1 MESVS
6 LIALD
11 FKTLEKDIYESSCKA
26 AREIM
31 KEILEKTD
39 RKLADERDKKRYRHK
54 GAKRTSIRTVM
65 GVVEY
70 DRNIYQDKMAEES
83 GTIKHIYL
91 LDKLLGQCSIGKMS
105 VNLVERAV
113 EHSADESFRKSA
125 KILNTYTSQ
134 SVSHQAVW
142 NVVQVAG
149 KRMAL
154 SEAHKIEEF
163 RLEDSIKGRICPI
176 LFEEADGMHISIQ
189 KRKGSK
195 KRCAN
200 KELKIGIAYEG
211 WAPRHPSSTH
221 YKTVGKLAYAGF
233 MDATDFQKLRKIKV
247 GSVYNLDEVG
257 VRVLNGDGAKWISHG
272 LDEENELF
280 QLDPFHIGQAVC
292 RGVRDKKKRS
302 YILGCIKANKVAEA
316 LTCLEELKYEC
327 GGLKKEVICLETLQ
341 NYLKNN
347 RRGLQSYRDR
357 IHMAN
362 YTPPQGLTYR
372 KLGTMERNVE
382 LFDRRMD
389 GPLSWSIQGANHMAK
404 ILAHKI
410 SGTLP
415 EALTGIWEAS
425 STRKFN
431 RTEEIAVKNTK
442 KKKLKKAYSDSH
454 GSWKVQQG
462 SFPFGDSSLSPGRRI
477 IRNLL
482 NCRDL
487 CDIGFQ

>member
-1 MESVS
+1 MERVS
-6 LIALD
+6 LNALD
-11 FKTLEKDIYESSCKA
+11 FKTLEKDIYEASCKF
-26 AREIM
+26 AREIVS
-31 KEILEKTD
+31 EILEKID
-39 RKLADERDKKRYRHK
+39 QKLADQRDKNRYRHK
-54 GAKRTSIRTVM
+54 GKKSTSIRTVM

-70 DRNIYQDKMAEES
+70 DRNIYLDKAAEDT
-83 GTIKHIYL
+83 GTTKYVYL
-91 LDKLLGQCSIGKMS
+91 LDELLGQCTIGKMS
-105 VNLVERAV
+105 INLVERAI
-113 EHSADESFRKSA
+113 EHCADESFRKSA

-134 SVSHQAVW
+134 SISHQAVW

-149 KRMAL
+149 NRMAL
-154 SEAHKIEEF
+154 SEAHRVEKF

-189 KRKGSK
+189 KKKGSK
-195 KRCAN
+195 KRFAN

-211 WAPRHPSSTH
+211 WEKRHLSSTH

-233 MDATDFQKLRKIKV
+233 MGAADFQKLREMKI

-302 YILGCIKANKVAEA
+302 YILGCIKANKVDEA
-316 LTCLEELKYEC
+316 LTCLEELKYAC
-327 GGLKKEVICLETLQ
+327 GGLKKEVICLEILQ
-341 NYLKNN
+341 RYLKNN
-347 RRGLQSYRDR
+347 RHGLQSYRDR
-357 IHMAN
+357 INMAS
-362 YTPPQGLTYR
+362 YKPPQGLTYR

-382 LFDRRMD
+382 IFDRRMD

-415 EALTGIWEAS
+415 EALAGIWEAS
-425 STRKFN
+425 NTRKLE
-431 RTEEIAVKNTK
+431 RIQEISVKNTK
-442 KKKLKKAYSDSH
+442 KIKPSKACSNGN

-462 SFPFGDSSLSPGRRI
+462 SFPFKDSSLSPGRKI
-477 IRNLL
+477 IHNLL
-482 NCRDL
+482 NYREL